1 MLIVAHADGL
11 STAISRNR
19 DQPRSAGSD
28 PRSAPAGHES
38 RAGLHSALRAARVRS
53 PRHLLKPMSSQM
65 KQVFGRSAL
74 EAVLAA
80 AAERPPS
87 KEASLGGLRRSF
99 VTEPVKKCDV

>member
-1 MLIVAHADGL
+1 MGCRSDG
-11 STAISRNR
+11 
-19 DQPRSAGSD
+19 
-28 PRSAPAGHES
+28 PA
-38 RAGLHSALRAARVRS
+38 
-53 PRHLLKPMSSQM
+53 RHLLKPMSSQM

-99 VTEPVKKCDV
+99 VTQPVKNATFERRARRARGEILEHFFSAASAGSALNVKITHVAYI